1 MADKDNNAHP
11 GPAEGYSTTTVSSQQ
26 HLRSAQLSAGTRNIN
41 PRLDKLEREVTFFK
55 RKLVVAKKGTP
66 FDFARQKADF

>member
-11 GPAEGYSTTTVSSQQ
+11 GPTEGDSTTTVSSKQ
-26 HLRSAQLSAGTRNIN
+26 HLRSAQVPAGTRKID
-41 PRLDKLEREVTFFK
+41 PRLDKLEREVAILK

-66 FDFARQKADF
+66 TDFYEAKG